1 MEWIKSDRN
10 CYTRIRKVT
19 LLSVCMFVPPKQK
32 KKAISPAD
40 MRFNDGI
47 LPNCL
52 LDNFLS
58 LSFKVSI
65 YFSSYLNK
73 PGAIVVLMAQLIISM
88 EIRYVSRVCF
98 FSLFYHLSLSFF
110 KVKAVSVRSTQVF
123 NLLRHS
129 CLIIYNKMLICSNIK
144 WIRSKAK

>member
-32 KKAISPAD
+32 KKVISPAD

-73 PGAIVVLMAQLIISM
+73 PGAIVVLMAQLIISNNK
-88 EIRYVSRVCF
+88 YGN
-98 FSLFYHLSLSFF
+98 
-110 KVKAVSVRSTQVF
+110 SVR
-123 NLLRHS
+123 
-129 CLIIYNKMLICSNIK
+129 
-144 WIRSKAK
+144 